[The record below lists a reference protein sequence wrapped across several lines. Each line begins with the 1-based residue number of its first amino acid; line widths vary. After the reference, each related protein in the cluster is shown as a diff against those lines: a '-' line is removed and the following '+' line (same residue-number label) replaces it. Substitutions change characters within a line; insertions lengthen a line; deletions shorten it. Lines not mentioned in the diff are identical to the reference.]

1 MSVKI
6 ILVSSSISLLSSSL
20 EISRKVTSGT
30 LQAGE
35 VYIGFCMQRVD
46 NDIPSCSVIY
56 VYMMSFIH

>member
-1 MSVKI
+1 
-6 ILVSSSISLLSSSL
+6 
-20 EISRKVTSGT
+20 
-30 LQAGE
+30 